1 MIVQIIKSLFWLY
14 EYVIYL
20 NSFFSFID
28 LFMILKALRMKTVRT
43 TKQNFEFDENLLK
56 LKTVITKEK
65 NWDTIAVTT
74 VKNHVLCMCQRL
86 DLKNYQYNVW

>member
-1 MIVQIIKSLFWLY
+1 
-14 EYVIYL
+14 VIYL

-65 NWDTIAVTT
+65 N
-74 VKNHVLCMCQRL
+74 
-86 DLKNYQYNVW
+86 